1 MILVD
6 TSVWID
12 HFRRSEAH
20 LVVLLESEE
29 VLEHPF
35 VTGEIACGTLR
46 KRRLILDYLGALPQA
61 TVVTEEEARAL
72 IENRSLSGRGIGYL
86 DVHLLA
92 STAIHEEARLW
103 TLDERLAQVAGRL
116 GLQYQPS

>member
-12 HFRRSEAH
+12 HFRHTEEH
-20 LVVLLESEE
+20 LVALLESEE
-29 VLEHPF
+29 VLVHPF
-35 VTGEIACGTLR
+35 VSGEIACGNLR
-46 KRRLILDYLGALPQA
+46 NRKLILDYLEALPQA
-61 TVVTEEEARAL
+61 TLVTEEEARAL
-72 IENRSLSGRGIGYL
+72 IENRSRSGRGIGYL